1 MNNQHK
7 VFSGSRSRAPLAAAV
22 TLALVAVA
30 PAHAFEFGN
39 GELTGSLDTSLSYGL
54 SFRTQDP
61 ATNLIGKA
69 AFNPL
74 LAAQVNALTAQGR
87 FLEAQ
92 ALQIASPGAFS
103 VNGDDGDRNY
113 GNSGDIFA
121 NTAKIT
127 SELSLKYGQWGAFAR
142 GSYFYDFEN
151 ANKNVLSKRAREKV
165 GEDARLLDAFVY
177 RDFSFGESGTG
188 TVRVGRQVV
197 SWGESTFIQGGI
209 NVINPVDVSRLR
221 VAGAELKE
229 AFLPIDMIF
238 TSFNF
243 NENLSLE
250 ALYMLEF
257 EQIEIDPPGSY
268 FATNDFAG
276 DGGAFAMLGFGTAPQ
291 PVNNPDLFRS
301 VCQTGPS
308 GFANSDVDFGPN
320 IPDNVRNQLIGVG
333 CGAAFARGPNRNA
346 KDSGQWG
353 AALKYY
359 APELGDTE
367 FSLYYL
373 RYHSRLPIISGT
385 AVTSSLTSSGRVI
398 IEYPEDIDLYGFS
411 WNTTILDGWAFQGE
425 LSYRPNLPI
434 QIDDVEIL
442 FAGLSPLNAVIPQP
456 GLRFASQLGNFSLG
470 EFISGYER
478 HEVSQ
483 LQATFT
489 KLYQQILGAEQTAV
503 VVEIGGTNFWD
514 LPAKSVLRF
523 NGDGTHTGGGPDIP
537 AGSLRNPFTQVN
549 GFPDAFSWGYRAVA
563 RSEYNS
569 IFGTAVTFAPR
580 IGFNHD
586 VNGTTPGPGGNFV
599 EGRKSLTLGSEF
611 IYLNQWS
618 FDASY
623 TSFFGAGD
631 RNLIRDRDFVSFSVR
646 YSF

>member
-1 MNNQHK
+1 MNIQHK
-7 VFSGSRSRAPLAAAV
+7 VFSGLRARTPLAAAV
-22 TLALVAVA
+22 TLALAAAA
-30 PAHAFEFGN
+30 PAHAFEFGR
-39 GELTGSLDTSLSYGL
+39 GELTGGLDTSISYGV
-54 SFRTQDP
+54 SIRTQDP

-69 AFNPL
+69 AFNPA
-74 LAAQVNALTAQGR
+74 LAAQVAALNAQGR
-87 FLEAQ
+87 FLDAQ
-92 ALQIASPGAFS
+92 ALQIAAPGAFS

-113 GNSGDIFA
+113 GDAGEIFA

-127 SELSLKYGQWGAFAR
+127 SELSLKYGQWGAFVR

-151 ANKNVLSKRAREKV
+151 ANKDVLSKRAKERV
-165 GEDARLLDAFVY
+165 GEDARLLDAFIY
-177 RDFSFGESGTG
+177 RDFTFGEGGTG
-188 TVRVGRQVV
+188 TARVGRQVV

-238 TSFNF
+238 TSFSF

-257 EQIEIDPPGSY
+257 EQIEVDPPGS
-268 FATNDFAG
+268 FFSTNDFAG
-276 DGGAFAMLGFGTAPQ
+276 DGGGFAMLGFGTAPQ
-291 PVNNPDLFRS
+291 PVNNPDLFSS
-301 VCQTGPS
+301 VCQSGPG
-308 GFANSDVDFGPN
+308 GFALSDTGLPPALV
-320 IPDNVRNQLIGVG
+320 GVG
-333 CGAAFARGPNRNA
+333 CGAAFARAPNRNA

-359 APELGDTE
+359 SPELGDTE
-367 FSLYYL
+367 FGLYYL

-398 IEYPEDIDLYGFS
+398 IEYPEDINLFGFS

-425 LSYRPNLPI
+425 LSYRDNLPI

-442 FAGLSPLNAVIPQP
+442 FAGLSPLNAVLPQP
-456 GLRFASQLGNFSLG
+456 ALRFSSQLGNFGLG

-489 KLYQQILGAEQTAV
+489 KLYQQVLGADQTAV

-514 LPAKSVLRF
+514 LPSKDVLRF
-523 NGDGTHTGGGPDIP
+523 NGDGTHTGGGPDISS
-537 AGSLRNPFTQVN
+537 GSLRNPQTQVN
-549 GFPDAFSWGYRAVA
+549 GFPDSFSWGYRTAV

-569 IFGTAVTFAPR
+569 LFGSAITFAPR
-580 IGFNHD
+580 VAFNHD

-599 EGRKSLTLGSEF
+599 EGRKSLTLGTEF

>member
-1 MNNQHK
+1 MNIQQH
-7 VFSGSRSRAPLAAAV
+7 VFSGARTRAPLAAAV
-22 TLALVAVA
+22 ALALTAVT
-30 PAHAFEFGN
+30 PVQAFEFGD
-39 GELTGSLDTSLSYGL
+39 GELTGSLDTSISYGISL
-54 SFRTQDP
+54 RTQDP
-61 ATNLIGKA
+61 ATNLVGKA
-69 AFNPL
+69 AFNPT
-74 LAAQVNALTAQGR
+74 LAAQVAGLNAQGR

-92 ALQIASPGAFS
+92 ALQINAPGAFS

-113 GNSGDIFA
+113 GNAGDIFA

-127 SELSLKYGQWGAFAR
+127 SELSLKYGQWGAFVR

-151 ANKNVLSKRAREKV
+151 ANKNVLSKAAKEKV
-165 GEDARLLDAFVY
+165 GEDARLLDAFIY
-177 RDFSFGESGTG
+177 RDFSFGETGTG
-188 TVRVGRQVV
+188 TVRLGRQVV

-209 NVINPVDVSRLR
+209 NVINPIDVSRLR

-229 AFLPIDMIF
+229 AFLPIDMVF

-257 EQIEIDPPGSY
+257 EQTEVDPPGS
-268 FATNDFAG
+268 FFSTNDFAG
-276 DGGAFAMLGFGTAPQ
+276 EGGRFAMLGFGTAPQ
-291 PVNNPDLFRS
+291 PVNNPDLFAQ
-301 VCQTGPS
+301 VCQSGPGGFTQSDTGLSP
-308 GFANSDVDFGPN
+308 
-320 IPDNVRNQLIGVG
+320 QLVGAG
-333 CGAAFARGPNRNA
+333 CGAAFARGENRNA

-359 APELGDTE
+359 SPELGDTE
-367 FSLYYL
+367 FGLYYL

-385 AVTSSLTSSGRVI
+385 AITSTLASSGRVV
-398 IEYPEDIDLYGFS
+398 IEYPEGIDLYGFS

-425 LSYRPNLPI
+425 LSYRPNQPI

-442 FAGLSPLNAVIPQP
+442 FAGLSPNNALISQP
-456 GLRFASQLGNFSLG
+456 GLRFVSQLGTFAPG
-470 EFISGYER
+470 AFISGFER

-483 LQATFT
+483 LQATFS
-489 KLYQQILGAEQTAV
+489 KLYQQVLGSDQTAV
-503 VVEIGGTNFWD
+503 VFEVGFTNFWD
-514 LPAKSVLRF
+514 LPAKEVLRF
-523 NGDGTHTGGGPDIP
+523 NGDGTHTGGGPDVSSG
-537 AGSLRNPFTQVN
+537 ALRNPQTQIN
-549 GFPDAFSWGYRAVA
+549 GFPDSFSWGYRSAV

-569 IFGTAVTFAPR
+569 VFGSAITFAPR
-580 IGFNHD
+580 VAFNHD

-618 FDASY
+618 FDASF
-623 TSFFGAGD
+623 TSFFGASD